1 MRCREG
7 LIVIS
12 STPKNLPEARV
23 SKAIDT
29 DKFVAARQLRWCS
42 GSPVSR
48 NGNARSCWRHGRSP
62 SSSATPGTRQDR
74 AVDPDLVKRR

>member
-12 STPKNLPEARV
+12 STPKNLPEGRV

-29 DKFVAARQLRWCS
+29 DKFAIHE
-42 GSPVSR
+42 
-48 NGNARSCWRHGRSP
+48 GNLI
-62 SSSATPGTRQDR
+62 DR
-74 AVDPDLVKRR
+74 RAGHR